1 MSEGWLY
8 SALEENELGP
18 KQKYVRFLINKSWEK
33 RYKPE
38 KIYTIL
44 SAFIIKNIE
53 NSLMILKSL
62 IFIHIYLKKG
72 PPECIISK
80 KYKNPPAKIL
90 IKINKSWKK
99 IFDINI

>member
-62 IFIHIYLKKG
+62 IFIDIYLEKG
-72 PPECIISK
+72 SPECIISK

-90 IKINKSWKK
+90 LKINKSWKK
-99 IFDINI
+99 IFESNI